1 MNYSCGNLAASDAHT
16 ALCLQP
22 ELINVPE
29 QRLRRHPAEDMVG
42 RASTRGEQHALGTLR
57 VPTQQVG
64 SGQLGGRSELTQDLP
79 RERVSTCR
87 EHSKETHNLLLLW
100 SPRSLGENPANQQ
113 GNSMISGC
121 VGTTEGLLGCGG
133 ALPGT
138 QKMRRSY
145 WMKTRGGESFGLREW
160 CVQRP

>member
-22 ELINVPE
+22 ELINVPK

-42 RASTRGEQHALGTLR
+42 RASIQGEQHALGTLR

-64 SGQLGGRSELTQDLP
+64 SGQLGGRSELTQGLP

-121 VGTTEGLLGCGG
+121 VGTAEGLLGCGG
-133 ALPGT
+133 ALAWNSEDEKELLDEHQGAG
-138 QKMRRSY
+138 RAL
-145 WMKTRGGESFGLREW
+145 G
-160 CVQRP
+160 

>member
-42 RASTRGEQHALGTLR
+42 RAYARGEQHVFGTLR

-64 SGQLGGRSELTQDLP
+64 SGQLGEGLNLPKASPGRGSAPAGNTA
-79 RERVSTCR
+79 RKTTTCFYR
-87 EHSKETHNLLLLW
+87 
-100 SPRSLGENPANQQ
+100 SPWSLGENPANHK

-121 VGTTEGLLGCGG
+121 VGTTTGLLGCGG
-133 ALPGT
+133 ALAWNSEDEKELLDEDQGAG
-138 QKMRRSY
+138 RAL
-145 WMKTRGGESFGLREW
+145 G
-160 CVQRP
+160 

>member
-42 RASTRGEQHALGTLR
+42 RACAWGEQHIFGTLR

-64 SGQLGGRSELTQDLP
+64 SGKLGGRSELAQGLP

-87 EHSKETHNLLLLW
+87 EHSKENHNMFLPW
-100 SPRSLGENPANQQ
+100 SPWSLGENPANHK

-121 VGTTEGLLGCGG
+121 GGTTTGLLGCGG
-133 ALPGT
+133 ALAWNSEDEKELLDEDQGAG
-138 QKMRRSY
+138 RAL
-145 WMKTRGGESFGLREW
+145 G
-160 CVQRP
+160 

>member
-22 ELINVPE
+22 DLINVPE
-29 QRLRRHPAEDMVG
+29 QRLRRCPAEDMVG
-42 RASTRGEQHALGTLR
+42 RASTQGEQHALGTLR

-64 SGQLGGRSELTQDLP
+64 SGPLGGRCELAQGLP

-100 SPRSLGENPANQQ
+100 SPWSLGGNPANQQ

-121 VGTTEGLLGCGG
+121 VGPQRGFWGVGG

-145 WMKTRGGESFGLREW
+145 WMNTGVGERALG
-160 CVQRP
+160 

>member
-42 RASTRGEQHALGTLR
+42 RAYARGEQHVFGTLR

-64 SGQLGGRSELTQDLP
+64 SGQLGGRSELAQGLP

-87 EHSKETHNLLLLW
+87 EHSKENHNMFLPEPLV
-100 SPRSLGENPANQQ
+100 LGGKPSKPQRKQ
-113 GNSMISGC
+113 HDFRLCGNHNRA
-121 VGTTEGLLGCGG
+121 LGVWGG
-133 ALPGT
+133 PCLEL
-138 QKMRRSY
+138 RR
-145 WMKTRGGESFGLREW
+145 
-160 CVQRP
+160 